1 LVLAS
6 TKPYPSLSSFATG
19 SNCLVHPRESS
30 LFSLKRHGKRRDS
43 LRLNW
48 LIYPQEGKASSILS
62 KYHANGDDARD
73 PLVMLELAQIRHAL
87 RMEEEMNKGTSYFS
101 LFSSKGNRRR
111 MRIII
116 AIAMF
121 SQWRSVS
128 AINLI

>member
-6 TKPYPSLSSFATG
+6 TQPYTSLSSPATG
-19 SNCLVHPRESS
+19 NTCLVHPGESS
-30 LFSLKRHGKRRDS
+30 LFGLKRHGKRCGT

-48 LIYPQEGKASSILS
+48 LICPQEGKASNILS

-73 PLVMLELAQIRHAL
+73 PLVMLELAQIRYAL

-121 SQWRSVS
+121 SQWRSVA

>member
-1 LVLAS
+1 LI
-6 TKPYPSLSSFATG
+6 
-19 SNCLVHPRESS
+19 R
-30 LFSLKRHGKRRDS
+30 
-43 LRLNW
+43 
-48 LIYPQEGKASSILS
+48 LIYPQEGKASNILS
-62 KYHANGDDARD
+62 KYHANGEDAQD
-73 PLVMLELAQIRHAL
+73 PLVRLELAQIRHAL
-87 RMEEEMNKGTSYFS
+87 RMEEEMNNGTSYFS